1 LTAFLFYNDS
11 GLIPFFISSNLFAN
25 ENSLINLE
33 KEKDGLINKYY
44 ERIDIARQDNLEDR
58 VTLLDRTLNCFIDS
72 KSKRDI
78 LNCKSDERKRI
89 MDIVSGKNY

>member
-1 LTAFLFYNDS
+1 MKITIIL
-11 GLIPFFISSNLFAN
+11 FFIYLNLFAN
-25 ENSLINLE
+25 EVNIFDLE

-58 VTLLDRTLNCFIDS
+58 VMLLDKTLNCFINS

-78 LNCKSDERKRI
+78 LNCKADERKRI
-89 MDIVSGKNY
+89 MDLVRSN

>member
-1 LTAFLFYNDS
+1 MSYKIIL
-11 GLIPFFISSNLFAN
+11 FFITSNLFAI
-25 ENSLINLE
+25 ENTLLDLE
-33 KEKDGLINKYY
+33 KEKNGLINKYY

-58 VTLLDRTLNCFIDS
+58 VILLDRTLNCFIDS

>member
-1 LTAFLFYNDS
+1 MSYKIIL
-11 GLIPFFISSNLFAN
+11 FFITLNLFAN
-25 ENSLINLE
+25 ENTLINLE

-58 VTLLDRTLNCFIDS
+58 VRLLDITLNCFIDS

-78 LNCKSDERKRI
+78 LNCKADERKRI
-89 MDIVSGKNY
+89 MDLVRNN

>member
-1 LTAFLFYNDS
+1 MYYKIIL
-11 GLIPFFISSNLFAN
+11 FFISSNLFAN

>member
-1 LTAFLFYNDS
+1 MSYKIIL
-11 GLIPFFISSNLFAN
+11 FFITSNLFAN
-25 ENSLINLE
+25 ENTLLDLE
-33 KEKDGLINKYY
+33 KEKNGLINKYY

-58 VTLLDRTLNCFIDS
+58 VILLDRTLNCFIDS